1 MLYCQRVYLYL
12 KCLCSHYLVVV
23 VITNSIESS
32 CIVFGFMLPYEE
44 NSFLLIDFFFY
55 FQAFKRELKAKEP
68 VIMSA
73 LDTVRIFLT
82 DHPFEGLEKLYHEPR
97 GN

>member
-44 NSFLLIDFFFY
+44 NSFLLIDFFFLLSGL
-55 FQAFKRELKAKEP
+55 Q
-68 VIMSA
+68 
-73 LDTVRIFLT
+73 
-82 DHPFEGLEKLYHEPR
+82 EGVKSQGTCYHECT
-97 GN
+97 